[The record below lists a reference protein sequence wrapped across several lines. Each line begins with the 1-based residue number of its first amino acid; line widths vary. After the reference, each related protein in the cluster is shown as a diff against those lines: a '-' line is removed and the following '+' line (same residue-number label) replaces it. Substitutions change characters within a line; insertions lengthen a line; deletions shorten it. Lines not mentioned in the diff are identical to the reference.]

1 MNRLHERYKK
11 EIVPALKQEL
21 KMENVMM
28 VPRLEKIVVN
38 SGVGEA
44 TQNIKVLDKVMEE
57 LGAITGQKPSM
68 RRAKKSIATFRLRAG
83 QPVAATVTLRGERM
97 YDFMDRFVTIVIPR
111 MKDFRGMSRKSF
123 DGRGN
128 YTIALKDQLVFPEI
142 NFSKVEKP
150 NEVRELKK
158 KKYKIRY
165 RTRCRLCGR
174 PRAVYRKFELCRLC
188 FRELSLKGEIPGV
201 TKASW

>member
-1 MNRLHERYKK
+1 MNRLHERYNKEISEALKK
-11 EIVPALKQEL
+11 ELNFP
-21 KMENVMM
+21 NVMM
-28 VPRLEKIVVN
+28 VPKLEKIVIN

-57 LGAITGQKPSM
+57 LGAITGQKPSL

-97 YDFMDRFVTIVIPR
+97 YDFMDRFVSIVIPR
-111 MKDFRGMSRKSF
+111 MKDFRGMSKKSF

-142 NFSKVEKP
+142 NYSKVEKP
-150 NEVRELKK
+150 KGMSITFVTSAKTNQDSMALLA
-158 KKYKIRY
+158 
-165 RTRCRLCGR
+165 RLGV
-174 PRAVYRKFELCRLC
+174 P
-188 FRELSLKGEIPGV
+188 FR
-201 TKASW
+201 

>member
-1 MNRLHERYKK
+1 MNRLYERYKK
-11 EIVPALKQEL
+11 EIIPALMQEL
-21 KMENVMM
+21 KMGNVMM

-57 LGAITGQKPSM
+57 LGAITGQKASM

-150 NEVRELKK
+150 KGMSITFVTSAKVNAESMALL
-158 KKYKIRY
+158 
-165 RTRCRLCGR
+165 TRLGV
-174 PRAVYRKFELCRLC
+174 P
-188 FRELSLKGEIPGV
+188 FR
-201 TKASW
+201 

>member
-11 EIVPALKQEL
+11 EIGPALMQDL
-21 KMENVMM
+21 QVDNIMM
-28 VPRLEKIVVN
+28 VPRLEKIVIN
-38 SGVGEA
+38 AGVGEA
-44 TQNIKVLDKVMEE
+44 TQNIKILDKVMEE
-57 LGAITGQKPSM
+57 LGTITGQKPAV
-68 RRAKKSIATFRLRAG
+68 RRAKKSIASFRLRAG

-111 MKDFRGMSRKSF
+111 MKDFRGMSKKSF

-150 NEVRELKK
+150 KGMAITFVTSARNNQESMALL
-158 KKYKIRY
+158 
-165 RTRCRLCGR
+165 TRLGV
-174 PRAVYRKFELCRLC
+174 P
-188 FRELSLKGEIPGV
+188 FR
-201 TKASW
+201 

>member
-1 MNRLHERYKK
+1 MSRLYEKFK
-11 EIVPALKQEL
+11 QEGIAALKEEL
-21 KMENVMM
+21 HLKNVMM
-28 VPRLEKIVVN
+28 VPKLDRIVIN

-57 LGAITGQKPSM
+57 LGAITGQKPSL

-111 MKDFRGMSRKSF
+111 MKDFRGMSKKSF

-150 NEVRELKK
+150 KGMSITFVTSAKVNAESMALL
-158 KKYKIRY
+158 
-165 RTRCRLCGR
+165 TRLGV
-174 PRAVYRKFELCRLC
+174 P
-188 FRELSLKGEIPGV
+188 FR
-201 TKASW
+201 

>member
-1 MNRLHERYKK
+1 MNRLHERYNK
-11 EIVPALKQEL
+11 EIRLALLQEL
-21 KMENVMM
+21 KLANIMM
-28 VPRLEKIVVN
+28 VPRLEKIVIN

-57 LGAITGQKPSM
+57 LGAISGQKPSM
-68 RRAKKSIATFRLRAG
+68 RRAKKSIATFRLREG
-83 QPVAATVTLRGERM
+83 QPVAATVTMRGERM

-150 NEVRELKK
+150 
-158 KKYKIRY
+158 
-165 RTRCRLCGR
+165 
-174 PRAVYRKFELCRLC
+174 
-188 FRELSLKGEIPGV
+188 KGMSITFVTSALGNAESMALLTHLGV
-201 TKASW
+201 PFKQ

>member
-1 MNRLHERYKK
+1 MSRLQERFNK
-11 EIVPALKQEL
+11 EIRPALMEEL
-21 KMENVMM
+21 KFTNIMR
-28 VPRLEKIVVN
+28 VPRLEKIVIN
-38 SGVGEA
+38 AGVGEA

-57 LGAITGQKPSM
+57 LGAITGQKASM

-111 MKDFRGMSRKSF
+111 MKDFRGMSKKSF

-142 NFSKVEKP
+142 NYSKVEKP
-150 NEVRELKK
+150 KGMSITFVTSAETNNAGMALLKHLG
-158 KKYKIRY
+158 I
-165 RTRCRLCGR
+165 
-174 PRAVYRKFELCRLC
+174 P
-188 FRELSLKGEIPGV
+188 FR
-201 TKASW
+201 

>member
-1 MNRLHERYKK
+1 MNRLYERYKK
-11 EIVPALKQEL
+11 EIIPALMQEL
-21 KMENVMM
+21 KMANVMM

-57 LGAITGQKPSM
+57 LGAITGQKASM

-111 MKDFRGMSRKSF
+111 MKDFRGMSKKSF

-128 YTIALKDQLVFPEI
+128 YTIALKDQMVFPEI

-150 NEVRELKK
+150 KGMSITFVTSAHGNAESMALL
-158 KKYKIRY
+158 
-165 RTRCRLCGR
+165 TRLGM
-174 PRAVYRKFELCRLC
+174 P
-188 FRELSLKGEIPGV
+188 FR
-201 TKASW
+201 